1 MKGFLQRRK
10 RGAIGGEH
18 PVYLMNLRMEQVVCL
33 HGFVEQQGQNWQ
45 LSVSLAGMAHGSL

>member
-33 HGFVEQQGQNWQ
+33 HGFVGQQGQNWQ